1 MLVFIKG
8 LFVHFSTLK
17 HPFLVPSSF
26 TVFTIQQDIY
36 KIDVFI
42 SHFDFAVRGHG
53 IRSLAVTRFT
63 FTRQTRFPRIR
74 GYRLCFRLYK
84 FCFWRLHDI
93 FRLGNKRQS
102 IHLKMSDI
110 QSFAVIYLLLAGF
123 CCISMGDDQ
132 CIPAKGY
139 EGCACYRETVNK
151 TKEYV
156 NFLPLKTDSSTPR
169 YVSSSDSCNLHSVF
183 VSKRG

>member
-1 MLVFIKG
+1 M
-8 LFVHFSTLK
+8 
-17 HPFLVPSSF
+17 
-26 TVFTIQQDIY
+26 
-36 KIDVFI
+36 I
-42 SHFDFAVRGHG
+42 SHFDFAVRGHAL
-53 IRSLAVTRFT
+53 RSFVRRTFH
-63 FTRQTRFPRIR
+63 FTRQTAFPRIS

-110 QSFAVIYLLLAGF
+110 QSFAVIYLFLAGF
-123 CCISMGDDQ
+123 CCISMGVDQ

-156 NFLPLKTDSSTPR
+156 NLLPLKTDSSIPR
-169 YVSSSDSCNLHSVF
+169 YVSSSDSCNLRSVF